1 MLHNFIAFD
10 LDGTLVTTAPAYRYD
25 VVTQTLKALGRSAN
39 TDEMDHFWF
48 GTNRDSIIQKI
59 FDLSPA
65 DFWSNFVRF
74 DLPHVRLA
82 HTKPFPDIGA
92 LDVLKGRGLRLGVV
106 TNAPKAIAE
115 SELGLIGA
123 DIFDA
128 IVIAGKTP
136 GVRPKPHPDGIL
148 HCIAQGNGVPQ
159 GAMFI
164 GNALE
169 DLQAARAAEV
179 VDVHIDRGEHDSI
192 GDLLVPSHSISSLE
206 EIAHLLK

>member
-1 MLHNFIAFD
+1 MFD
-10 LDGTLVTTAPAYRYD
+10 VRP
-25 VVTQTLKALGRSAN
+25 V
-39 TDEMDHFWF
+39 
-48 GTNRDSIIQKI
+48 
-59 FDLSPA
+59 
-65 DFWSNFVRF
+65 DFWSHFSRF
-74 DLPHVRLA
+74 DLPDVRLA

-106 TNAPKAIAE
+106 TNAPKTIAE

-123 DIFDA
+123 DLFDA

-136 GVRPKPHPDGIL
+136 GIRAKPHPDGIL
-148 HCIAQGNGVPQ
+148 HCIAQVNGVPQ

-179 VDVHIDRGEHDSI
+179 MDVHIDRGEHDSI
-192 GDLLVPSHSISSLE
+192 GDILVPSHRISSLE
-206 EIAHLLK
+206 EIANLLK